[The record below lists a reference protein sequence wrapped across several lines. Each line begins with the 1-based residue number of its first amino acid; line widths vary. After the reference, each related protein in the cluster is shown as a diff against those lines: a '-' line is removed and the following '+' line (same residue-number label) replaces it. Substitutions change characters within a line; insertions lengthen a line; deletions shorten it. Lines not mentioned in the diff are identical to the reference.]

1 MIGCTQ
7 NKAGCFLDSFSGTM
21 VGSVMLGVS
30 SDFRAGL
37 KCGVVG
43 VEYTIRLIFAPFL

>member
-1 MIGCTQ
+1 MRADIPVIGCTQ

-21 VGSVMLGVS
+21 VGSVMFGVS

-37 KCGVVG
+37 KCGVAG
-43 VEYTIRLIFAPFL
+43 VE